1 MDTLK
6 KAGTMLAHLDLFHSM
21 LDLRRLL
28 QLAAYMKER
37 GDRAMLIS
45 AGEITLIGSES
56 MTAPE
61 VVTSKG
67 ETIDA
72 ATAYRVL
79 GQLEGYEAPEYAVNR
94 EALAAL
100 NARAVAELEGSEA
113 LRAFGDTLARISAAP
128 TDPAGPE
135 RPGTDRAER
144 TAGERT
150 TTDRTAS
157 ERATH
162 DRAAERPARPRRS
175 AEPEAARNEEA
186 PQPDAEASEAGE
198 NTPAA

>member
-1 MDTLK
+1 M
-6 KAGTMLAHLDLFHSM
+6 
-21 LDLRRLL
+21 
-28 QLAAYMKER
+28 
-37 GDRAMLIS
+37 
-45 AGEITLIGSES
+45 
-56 MTAPE
+56 
-61 VVTSKG
+61 
-67 ETIDA
+67 
-72 ATAYRVL
+72 
-79 GQLEGYEAPEYAVNR
+79 NR

-175 AEPEAARNEEA
+175 AEPEAARSEDV
-186 PQPDAEASEAGE
+186 PQPNAEASEAGE

>member
-144 TAGERT
+144 T

-186 PQPDAEASEAGE
+186 PQPNAEASEAGE

>member
-100 NARAVAELEGSEA
+100 NARAVAELEGSDA
-113 LRAFGDTLARISAAP
+113 LRAFGETLARISAAP
-128 TDPAGPE
+128 TDPAGPS
-135 RPGTDRAER
+135 TDRAER
-144 TAGERT
+144 ATAERPAAH
-150 TTDRTAS
+150 DRT
-157 ERATH
+157 
-162 DRAAERPARPRRS
+162 AAERPARPRRS
-175 AEPEAARNEEA
+175 AEPEAARSEDA
-186 PQPDAEASEAGE
+186 PQPNAETAGADE

>member
-144 TAGERT
+144 TA
-150 TTDRTAS
+150 S

-162 DRAAERPARPRRS
+162 DRASTERPARPRRS
-175 AEPEAARNEEA
+175 AEPEAVRTEDA
-186 PQPDAEASEAGE
+186 PQPNAEASEAGE